1 MTSTQKLINETYK
14 LQNDNSP
21 KILNQLLVNHLQELL
36 IFKLQSDQLMQ
47 NNKFI
52 NLLAEMT

>member
-1 MTSTQKLINETYK
+1 MTSTQKLINEIYK

-21 KILNQLLVNHLQELL
+21 KILNQLLVNHQLELL

-52 NLLAEMT
+52 NMLAEMT

>member
-1 MTSTQKLINETYK
+1 MISTQKLINEIYK

-21 KILNQLLVNHLQELL
+21 KILNQLLLNHLLELL

-52 NLLAEMT
+52 NLLVEMT